1 MRDLSELPDHMNTG
15 FLGPR
20 ASGAALAALGLSQA
34 QVDRFACDGFV
45 GTDVPILTH
54 TQLEQLRDELDAL
67 VDETNPPP
75 NVELLH
81 ELHYNEAE
89 GSGSVLFH
97 CLGHWRISPGFH
109 DILFLDSIC
118 VAASQ
123 LLQGRSVRFWHD
135 QAFVKPAGHGAV
147 VQVRRPTR
155 RNLPRCRKRCSQ
167 APFVRAV
174 APGLFLLG
182 PHWADGPSHGLL
194 RFNSRCGHRGME
206 HARLSNLSRRQVHI
220 ALDDQTIENGAL
232 HFVPGSHK
240 WTRDGGPLPQAA
252 PLAREKMAR
261 AKASGAGRRSP
272 AAPAVI
278 PCVPRTTRLAARR
291 TQPRRIA
298 AHSCTA

>member
-1 MRDLSELPDHMNTG
+1 MGNGVVRVCFPPEDPNDLALSALARLWFSVLSRVLLNKIKSLSRQCLFFEACTRPKLPSNMRDLSELPDHMNTG

-81 ELHYNEAE
+81 ELHYNEAA

-206 HARLSNLSRRQVHI
+206 YARLSNLSR
-220 ALDDQTIENGAL
+220 
-232 HFVPGSHK
+232 
-240 WTRDGGPLPQAA
+240 
-252 PLAREKMAR
+252 
-261 AKASGAGRRSP
+261 
-272 AAPAVI
+272 
-278 PCVPRTTRLAARR
+278 
-291 TQPRRIA
+291 
-298 AHSCTA
+298 